1 MQYFKVSVVIPAF
14 NEAPNLPVM
23 VEKLTD
29 VLRIYPSYE
38 VLFVDDGSRDTSLE
52 TIKYLAAQDDR
63 VKYLSF
69 SRNFGH
75 QMALRA
81 GLDYATGDC
90 VISMDADLQHPPELI
105 PQLVERWLEGYEI
118 VYTVRE
124 EDPNLPVSKRQTSK
138 LFYQI
143 IRYATDIDIEDG
155 AADFRLLDRRVV
167 NYLKQFKE
175 NDLFLRGVISWIGFK
190 QYRINYRPA
199 ERFAGQTKY
208 SLKKM
213 FVLASAGIT
222 SFTTKPLYLS
232 VLLGFIM
239 FWFSIGFGVVSLY
252 DYFRGDVVTGWT
264 STIIIIVMI
273 GGIQLI
279 MMGIIGIYLG
289 KMFYEVKRR
298 PSYIVRET
306 NLTHFANE

>member
-105 PQLVERWLEGYEI
+105 PHLVERWLEGYEI

-306 NLTHFANE
+306 NLTHFAKE

>member
-29 VLRIYPSYE
+29 VLSIYPSYE

-52 TIKYLAAQDDR
+52 TLKYLATQDDR

-81 GLDYATGDC
+81 GLDYASGDC
-90 VISMDADLQHPPELI
+90 VISMDADLQHPPELV